1 MVYAVSVEDK
11 HVTSNFEDEID
22 VGETDDEDEDL
33 DCINLE
39 NSTCPASKVEPRSI
53 NLFNPIKLFVDLF
66 IHTSSAM
73 FIVNQGAV
81 VLFAFLNH
89 WNQRESNDENL
100 EKSR

>member
-1 MVYAVSVEDK
+1 MVDAVSVEDK

-53 NLFNPIKLFVDLF
+53 NCN
-66 IHTSSAM
+66 
-73 FIVNQGAV
+73 
-81 VLFAFLNH
+81 
-89 WNQRESNDENL
+89 
-100 EKSR
+100 